1 MKSIKELMSWILI
14 RTMKWKIHLRVLI
27 LNSLRI
33 LINSKI
39 NNLQSIRCK
48 TCLGHLH
55 LNLKLEI
62 NSRNKMTIINKI
74 IFMYIK
80 RENFPLLIII
90 TNFLHRVWPKHHQQH
105 YFNSNRITAISLN
118 ITKISRTL
126 MISSWQTCIK
136 MLNLTF
142 WNPVHLR
149 TTKFYM
155 E

>member
-1 MKSIKELMSWILI
+1 MIWISMRNMKS
-14 RTMKWKIHLRVLI
+14 KIHLRVLI
-27 LNSLRI
+27 LNSLGF

-39 NNLQSIRCK
+39 NNLQWIICK

-62 NSRNKMTIINKI
+62 NIRNKMTIINKI
-74 IFMYIK
+74 IFIYIK
-80 RENFPLLIII
+80 RESFPLFIII
-90 TNFLHRVWPKHHQQH
+90 TNFLHRPWPKHHQQH
-105 YFNSNRITAISLN
+105 YFNSKRITAICIN

-126 MISSWQTCIK
+126 MISSKQTCMK

-149 TTKFYM
+149 TTKFYI